1 MRWHGSP
8 DILLSSRAD
17 EPSDAIAQRVGK
29 AVDIVNGV
37 LRAEAHAKRA
47 VGVGGRKPP
56 ALFWRSRKIPQMHCA
71 MRAKI

>member
-47 VGVGGRKPP
+47 VGRGGES
-56 ALFWRSRKIPQMHCA
+56 ASGG
-71 MRAKI
+71 